1 MLKYNEVL
9 QCDLLVVGGGIAGLM
24 GAIAAA
30 ERGADVIVAE
40 KADTRRSGSGATG
53 NDHFLCYLPEVH
65 GDNMEPILKEMEESQ
80 IGGCNDR
87 ELMRIFAARSAEVV
101 KEWDSYGI
109 DMKPTGKFEFNGHA
123 KPGRPRIF
131 LKYAGHNQKEMLTK
145 QALKQGVRI
154 MNHMPMAD
162 LITGKDGR
170 VVGAICIDVSDKE
183 TPHIQVVRCKA
194 ALLAT
199 GNTSRLYSSKTA
211 GWMFNVANCPSCTGA
226 GRAAAYRAGASL
238 INLDMPHTHA
248 GMKFF
253 NRCGKA
259 TWIGVY
265 KDMDG
270 KPVGPFVTKPT
281 KELGDITGDIWMEM
295 FRLKYKQGEPV
306 YMDCTQTSDEDLAY
320 MKWGLS
326 NEGNGATLDHMERE
340 HIDLKRHMVEFY
352 QFEPILVGR
361 GVEIDKDGAAGIPG
375 LYAAGEET
383 GNFRGDIGGS
393 AVYGRIAGEK
403 AAEYVKTVPE
413 ADAAEGAAFVEERA
427 AFYEELFQR
436 PDDTSNPNWY
446 EANLA
451 LQQIMT
457 DYAGI
462 EVRSEKLFRA
472 GLTYLRRLRDKATA
486 TISCGNSH
494 EFMRCLETLDLM
506 LIGELLMLCARERK
520 ETRGKHVRV
529 DYPYTNPLNNDRF
542 IKITRRDGAD
552 VVEWRDRH

>member
-1 MLKYNEVL
+1 MLKEKEAL

-24 GAIAAA
+24 GAIAGA
-30 ERGADVIVAE
+30 EKGLRVIVSE

-65 GDNMEPILKEMEESQ
+65 GPDLEPILREMDESQ

-87 ELMRIFAARSAEVV
+87 SLVRRFALRSEEVV
-101 KEWDSYGI
+101 REWDSYGI
-109 DMKPTGKFEFNGHA
+109 DMRPTGKFEFNGHA
-123 KPGRPRIF
+123 KPGRPRIW
-131 LKYAGHNQKEMLTK
+131 LKYAGHNQKEMLTRR
-145 QALKQGVRI
+145 ARELGVDIR
-154 MNHMPMAD
+154 NHMPMAE
-162 LITGKDGR
+162 LITGTDGR
-170 VVGAICIDVSDKE
+170 IVGALCIDVSDKSV
-183 TPHIQVVRCKA
+183 PAIQPVCCRA

-238 INLDMPHTHA
+238 INLDLPHTHA

-265 KDMDG
+265 RDLDG
-270 KPVGPFVTKPT
+270 KPVGPFVNRPT
-281 KELGDITGDIWMEM
+281 RELGDITGDVWMEM
-295 FRLKYKQGEPV
+295 FRMKYLQGEPV
-306 YMDCTQTSDEDLAY
+306 FMDCTQTSDEDLEY
-320 MKWGLS
+320 MRWGLS
-326 NEGNGATLDHMERE
+326 NEGNMVTLEEMKKQG
-340 HIDLKRHMVEFY
+340 IDLKRHMVEFY

-361 GVEIDKDGAAGIPG
+361 GVEIDIDGAAGVPG

-393 AVYGRIAGEK
+393 AVYGRIAAES
-403 AAEYVKTVPE
+403 AAEYVRTAREPDLTEGE
-413 ADAAEGAAFVEERA
+413 AYIREKI
-427 AFYEELFQR
+427 AFYNQLFDR
-436 PDDTSNPNWY
+436 PSGTENPGWK
-446 EANLA
+446 EVNLT

-457 DYAGI
+457 DYAGL

-472 GLTYLRRLRDKATA
+472 GLTYLAHLKKQAYA
-486 TISCGNSH
+486 SISCSNTH

-506 LIGELLMLCARERK
+506 LVGELLMHCARERK
-520 ETRGKHVRV
+520 ETRGKHIRV
-529 DYPYTNPLNNDRF
+529 DYPFTNPLCNNRF
-542 IKITRRDGAD
+542 VKVTCVDGAPL
-552 VVEWRDRH
+552 VAWRDRH